1 MKLDQES
8 FEKILNERIDKIKDT
23 LIVKS
28 KEYSRNNDKLHNFN
42 VGASI
47 TGKTREE
54 VLHGFLLKHLIS
66 YFDMIEDIKQGKYP
80 KDKYLDEKI
89 GDIIIYFILFEASV
103 KSRNDNLSIVD
114 LLKGYS
120 TTNIN
125 GHEIYKQPRNFGIL

>member
-8 FEKILNERIDKIKDT
+8 FEKILNERIEKIKDT

-47 TGKTREE
+47 TGQKREE

-66 YFDMIEDIKQGKYP
+66 YFDMIEDIKKGIYP

-103 KSRNDNLSIVD
+103 KSGN
-114 LLKGYS
+114 
-120 TTNIN
+120 
-125 GHEIYKQPRNFGIL
+125 NFEQFQMIGTL